1 MNRDETDRYLKEEV
15 DEARARVSRALLRR
29 ENGLRR
35 GTHAPQLPASTVV
48 WLPTGPDAD
57 LRLLTLVVWRTRYR
71 VTLEWLLDAV
81 LTRFKNQRRLP
92 AAKDPEELSLGIPAA
107 LLVSEAART
116 SVEERLAREFPDQE
130 NLKAAR
136 QPRQSP
142 MPDLPR
148 GDMIAGYMDA
158 LAAASAAKSAFRP
171 ERPYRRA

>member
-1 MNRDETDRYLKEEV
+1 MDNEQTAAYLKEET
-15 DEARARVSRALLRR
+15 DEARTRVSRALLKWENRRRR
-29 ENGLRR
+29 ESRL
-35 GTHAPQLPASTVV
+35 AELPASTAV
-48 WLPTGPDAD
+48 WLPTGPAAD
-57 LRLLTLVVWRTRYR
+57 LRMLTLVVWRTRYR

-92 AAKDPEELSLGIPAA
+92 AAKDPEELSLGVPAA

-116 SVEERLAREFPDQE
+116 SVEERLLREFPDQE

-158 LAAASAAKSAFRP
+158 LAAASAAKSALRS